1 MVVSYRYWQQEM
13 SADQTAIGQDI
24 AVNGT
29 PFTVIGVMPPK
40 FFGSELNEEAPD
52 MWLPITAQ
60 PEVMLQPSL
69 LNPHGLFWMHL
80 MARLRDGVSPEQSQ
94 AWATTKL
101 QQFMMAREGAQVSE
115 KRQKEIGQIRIDML
129 PGGRGVS
136 HLRAQFEQPLL
147 ILMGVVGLVLA
158 IACANLANFILSKAA
173 SREREFSTRL
183 ALGATNVR
191 IARQILTEALILSGI
206 GGLLGLA
213 VAFWGTHVLVAFVVA
228 GAKHTAIDAS
238 PDLTVLAFTFGI
250 SLLTG
255 ILFGIAPSPAYLADR
270 FRARAQRNSS
280 NGSWNG
286 RAKRPVVSEDPA
298 GYAGRTFAGSANRRG
313 AFCAHLAEP
322 EESGPGFQPP
332 QHSAAR
338 TECQAGGIQIGT
350 TPRTIRA
357 HPQPPQCAAG
367 RYFRRAFGNTAHS
380 RGELEFSDFCA
391 GVYACAERRHLY
403 ADQPRFAGIFLN
415 SRHPVVDADGPSAA
429 RTPRVRQKSWW

>member
-1 MVVSYRYWQQEM
+1 
-13 SADQTAIGQDI
+13 
-24 AVNGT
+24 
-29 PFTVIGVMPPK
+29 MPPK

-69 LNPHGLFWMHL
+69 LNPHGLFWIHL

-158 IACANLANFILSKAA
+158 IACANLANFLLSKSA
-173 SREREFSTRL
+173 SRGREFSTRL
-183 ALGATNVR
+183 ALGASHGR

-228 GAKHTAIDAS
+228 GAKHKEKAHAQYKRYAMPVPRS
-238 PDLTVLAFTFGI
+238 PCRLSHI
-250 SLLTG
+250 
-255 ILFGIAPSPAYLADR
+255 
-270 FRARAQRNSS
+270 
-280 NGSWNG
+280 G
-286 RAKRPVVSEDPA
+286 RAPRAVQTAPRLQFPTSMPFVLRREGLRA
-298 GYAGRTFAGSANRRG
+298 G
-313 AFCAHLAEP
+313 
-322 EESGPGFQPP
+322 
-332 QHSAAR
+332 
-338 TECQAGGIQIGT
+338 
-350 TPRTIRA
+350 
-357 HPQPPQCAAG
+357 
-367 RYFRRAFGNTAHS
+367 
-380 RGELEFSDFCA
+380 
-391 GVYACAERRHLY
+391 
-403 ADQPRFAGIFLN
+403 
-415 SRHPVVDADGPSAA
+415 
-429 RTPRVRQKSWW
+429 